1 MTLKERIQAK
11 AVIRTLAQRD
21 GVRPEDV
28 RASMQEAIDAAWEN
42 QDPAVRWKQL
52 QMFPAGKPTVE
63 AFVLRLAKEICPPTS
78 PLF

>member
-1 MTLKERIQAK
+1 MTIRERIRVK

-52 QMFPAGKPTVE
+52 QLFPTGKPTVE
-63 AFVLRLAKEICPPTS
+63 AFVLRLAKE
-78 PLF
+78 LK